1 MISTALTTC
10 HLRCMS
16 NKLMFLIY
24 EVQCEVV
31 PSIYLLLRSTAVI
44 TGVPD
49 GFHEILKYEW

>member
-1 MISTALTTC
+1 
-10 HLRCMS
+10 MS